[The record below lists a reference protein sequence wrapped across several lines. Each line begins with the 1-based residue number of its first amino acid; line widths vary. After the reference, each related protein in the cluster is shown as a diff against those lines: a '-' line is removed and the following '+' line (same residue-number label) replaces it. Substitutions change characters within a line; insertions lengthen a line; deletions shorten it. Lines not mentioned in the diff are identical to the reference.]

1 MSTTGSVDNPWR
13 YASGYLDSSTGLYKF
28 GARYDDPTIGRWTQQ
43 DPLAGRLSDPTSLN
57 RYGYAED
64 DPVNLVDPSG
74 KLEIE
79 PVIAEGIV
87 IGFAFEF
94 TQNEALRIVSLW
106 GLFILSLI
114 VALATHFNI
123 PLIDTPSAA
132 DLNTQI
138 LALASDCGSAGV
150 RIEASFRVELS
161 LTCGKYDP
169 DPDTP

>member
-1 MSTTGSVDNPWR
+1 V
-13 YASGYLDSSTGLYKF
+13 YA
-28 GARYDDPTIGRWTQQ
+28 A
-43 DPLAGRLSDPTSLN
+43 
-57 RYGYAED
+57 D
-64 DPVNLVDPSG
+64 DPVNMVDPSG

-114 VALATHFNI
+114 VALATHFHL
-123 PLIDTPSAA
+123 PLIDTPSATN
-132 DLNTQI
+132 LSTRI
-138 LALASDCGSAGV
+138 LALASDRGSAGV
-150 RIEASFRVELS
+150 RIEISTRVGLNP
-161 LTCGKYDP
+161 TCGKYDQ